1 MRNILCAFI
10 ATLCLL
16 PWRGEACTSIIISGK
31 ATPDGRPLMWK
42 HRDTGAANNHIVYFD
57 EGGYRFLGLV
67 NSSKKGSRAVWNGTN
82 ETGFSIMNTASYN
95 LKDDNVKGMGREG
108 TVMRM
113 ALTVCKTVDD
123 FAHFL
128 DTLSR
133 PMRVEANFGV
143 IDAYGGAAYFETN
156 NTRYYKK
163 DVNDPNVAPDGYL
176 IYTNFSREGRE
187 DEGKGYIRYE
197 TARKLFQEMRA
208 DGFTPHHILQ
218 RVSRSFYHSLL
229 GIDLKDAAQSPNNH
243 TGWVVDQ
250 DFIPRVNSTA
260 AIVVQGVKPGMNP
273 ELTTMW
279 TVLGYPPTSV
289 AIPLWVKMGA
299 KQPAWVLYDESRA
312 TAPLNAY
319 ADRLEKNA
327 RPIQRGNGQQYLYW
341 QALWNDEGTG
351 YMQRLQPVE
360 DEIFALFDAHK
371 TEWERTDALD
381 TETITQLYERMDTI
395 LDKAFRELTTSSL

>member
-1 MRNILCAFI
+1 
-10 ATLCLL
+10 
-16 PWRGEACTSIIISGK
+16 
-31 ATPDGRPLMWK
+31 
-42 HRDTGAANNHIVYFD
+42 
-57 EGGYRFLGLV
+57 
-67 NSSKKGSRAVWNGTN
+67 
-82 ETGFSIMNTASYN
+82 
-95 LKDDNVKGMGREG
+95 MGREG
-108 TVMRM
+108 TVMRK

-128 DTLSR
+128 DTLPR

-163 DVNDPNVAPDGYL
+163 DVNDPEVAPDGYL

-197 TARKLFQEMRA
+197 TARKLFQEMRT
-208 DGFTPHHILQ
+208 DGFTPRHILQ

-229 GIDLKDAAQSPNNH
+229 GIDLKDEAQSPNNH

-299 KQPAWVLYDESRA
+299 KQPAWVLYDESRE